1 MDSGVILEPKHLKKI
16 IAKFFGVP
24 ETSVVK
30 MQYSYIVK
38 GVNGSQCE
46 KLKELEEEK

>member
-1 MDSGVILEPKHLKKI
+1 MESGLILEPKHMKKI

-24 ETSVVK
+24 ESNVVK

-38 GVNGSQCE
+38 GVTGEQCE
-46 KLKELEEEK
+46 KIKELEEEK